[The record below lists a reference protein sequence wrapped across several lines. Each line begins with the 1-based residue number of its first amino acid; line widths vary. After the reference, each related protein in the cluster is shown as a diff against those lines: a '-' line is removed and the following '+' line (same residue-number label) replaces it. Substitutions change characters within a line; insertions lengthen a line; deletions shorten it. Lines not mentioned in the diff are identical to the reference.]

1 MMERQPAGAGTVMR
15 DDTVVVALVS
25 RAAKGDQYACN
36 DVIERYAPRLY
47 TICNRYRLSNH
58 DLGDV
63 GLNIWS
69 SACGASLRTRRS
81 RICEEA
87 SQMRSDYDDE
97 QLLAALSEAMKARQV
112 VPSRFAETAR
122 NAFAW
127 HGIDAELAQLTYDSH
142 NERRVPAAV
151 RSETAPIR
159 AITFTSPRL
168 RVELEITEGSV
179 LGQVIPS
186 RAGILEIHTKAGIRT
201 AEVDEIGCFAVN
213 PIPAT
218 PFRLRYRTADGAD
231 VLTGWIVL

>member
-1 MMERQPAGAGTVMR
+1 
-15 DDTVVVALVS
+15 
-25 RAAKGDQYACN
+25 
-36 DVIERYAPRLY
+36 
-47 TICNRYRLSNH
+47 
-58 DLGDV
+58 
-63 GLNIWS
+63 
-69 SACGASLRTRRS
+69 
-81 RICEEA
+81 
-87 SQMRSDYDDE
+87 MRSGCDDD
-97 QLLAALSEAMKARQV
+97 QLLAALSEAMRARQV
-112 VPSRFAETAR
+112 VPSWFAETGR

-127 HGIDAELAQLTYDSH
+127 HDIDAELAQLTNDSQ
-142 NERRVPAAV
+142 NERRAPAAV
-151 RSETAPIR
+151 RSETASIR
-159 AITFTSPRL
+159 AITFTAARL